1 MNVGSSQVSVQDF
14 LVGVFS
20 AVRLSSGLL
29 AGLLSEPT
37 FEDQEGNQKCG

>member
-14 LVGVFS
+14 LVGMFS

-29 AGLLSEPT
+29 AGSEPT